1 MSDTTAQNKKNIVSR
16 AMALWDYVNTGIWSD
31 SRRTWW
37 ISIVKTISLSVRSF
51 LNRDLQTQAC
61 AMTYRTLLAV
71 VPALALLMAIG
82 RGFGLQTVLKE
93 ELFRLFPAQHVAINY
108 ALNFVE
114 SYLQHTSEGLFVG
127 VGIVFLIY
135 TLISLVS
142 NVEDTF
148 NLVWG
153 VKEGRSFWRKITD
166 YTSMLLI
173 LPVLMICA
181 GGLSLLISSTIETI
195 FDFEFL
201 TPLISWSIEF
211 ASWVMTWLFFT
222 AVYILIPNT
231 KVKFLNAF
239 IAGVICGSGFLVLQW
254 LFVTGTLYVTRY
266 NAIYGSFAFLP
277 LLLLWMQLTWVVCLA
292 GAVICY
298 SSQNIFS
305 FSMEREVST
314 ISVRYRSKII
324 MAISAVAVKRFV
336 AGLRPLSAHELM
348 DYYELPARLVTE
360 ITDRLCAAGV
370 LSRVVIDDKKEI
382 YGFQPALDP
391 AVMTA
396 GEVAARLEALGTRS
410 FIPEFELNFPGVG
423 PAMQKISDALADVA
437 SEVRLTDIDIRIRP
451 ENINS

>member
-222 AVYILIPNT
+222 A
-231 KVKFLNAF
+231 
-239 IAGVICGSGFLVLQW
+239 G
-254 LFVTGTLYVTRY
+254 
-266 NAIYGSFAFLP
+266 
-277 LLLLWMQLTWVVCLA
+277 
-292 GAVICY
+292 
-298 SSQNIFS
+298 
-305 FSMEREVST
+305 
-314 ISVRYRSKII
+314 
-324 MAISAVAVKRFV
+324 
-336 AGLRPLSAHELM
+336 
-348 DYYELPARLVTE
+348 
-360 ITDRLCAAGV
+360 
-370 LSRVVIDDKKEI
+370 
-382 YGFQPALDP
+382 
-391 AVMTA
+391 
-396 GEVAARLEALGTRS
+396 
-410 FIPEFELNFPGVG
+410 
-423 PAMQKISDALADVA
+423 
-437 SEVRLTDIDIRIRP
+437 
-451 ENINS
+451 